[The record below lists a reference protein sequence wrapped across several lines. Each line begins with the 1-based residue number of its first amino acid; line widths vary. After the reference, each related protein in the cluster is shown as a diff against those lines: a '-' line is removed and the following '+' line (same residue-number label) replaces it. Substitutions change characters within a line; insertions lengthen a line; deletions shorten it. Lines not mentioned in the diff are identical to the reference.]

1 MKKNKILT
9 IVLFLILCFSFKNE
23 TVYADMENNNLIEHT
38 SEPEKDKNIS
48 KKKQV
53 IFTTLIQ
60 IVPLG
65 AALLSWHYFR
75 LDDE

>member
-9 IVLFLILCFSFKNE
+9 IVLFLILCFTFKNE
-23 TVYADMENNNLIEHT
+23 IVYADMENNNLIEHT
-38 SEPEKDKNIS
+38 AESEKDRNIS
-48 KKKQV
+48 KKQV

-65 AALLSWHYFR
+65 AALLFWDFHS
-75 LDDE
+75 DD

>member
-1 MKKNKILT
+1 MKNNKILT

-23 TVYADMENNNLIEHT
+23 TVYPDVENNNLIEHT
-38 SEPEKDKNIS
+38 AESEKDKNIS

-65 AALLSWHYFR
+65 VALLFWEFHSGN
-75 LDDE
+75 E

>member
-23 TVYADMENNNLIEHT
+23 TVYADVENNNLIEHT
-38 SEPEKDKNIS
+38 AESEKGRNI
-48 KKKQV
+48 KQGV
-53 IFTTLIQ
+53 FITLIQ

-65 AALLSWHYFR
+65 AALLFWDFHS
-75 LDDE
+75 DD